1 MKQALFL
8 ALSAPLAVQ
17 VRSQQPNETFMGRKV
32 SQTLKFLSPL
42 QTLTLFPKETPAATP
57 REIFLPKLKIGLA
70 AEKIAREKVAKQIA
84 LDEEDDYVGEGWETR
99 SAESEKARAEA
110 EDRFVERSYDRAIAG
125 FEEVKSKKING
136 SKYQFV
142 GVVQPSDSAKKVKWY
157 ARKRP
162 SNSKW
167 NVRLLH
173 LNKDVILRDLFMKGK
188 IDVCAK
194 YVNTGKPRDEL
205 MEGED
210 PSTPKRPLIEARY
223 NIKKRSVL

>member
-1 MKQALFL
+1 M
-8 ALSAPLAVQ
+8 
-17 VRSQQPNETFMGRKV
+17 
-32 SQTLKFLSPL
+32 
-42 QTLTLFPKETPAATP
+42 
-57 REIFLPKLKIGLA
+57 
-70 AEKIAREKVAKQIA
+70 
-84 LDEEDDYVGEGWETR
+84 
-99 SAESEKARAEA
+99 
-110 EDRFVERSYDRAIAG
+110 
-125 FEEVKSKKING
+125 
-136 SKYQFV
+136 
-142 GVVQPSDSAKKVKWY
+142 QPSDSAKKVKWY

-205 MEGED
+205 KEGED